1 MKLFRYG
8 PPGQERPGVLDRAGA
23 RRDLGGL
30 VPDITPAWLASPEFH
45 ALRSIDRAA
54 LPLIADEERL
64 GPPVSGVGKIV
75 CVGLNYHDHAREVGM
90 TPPTEPA
97 LFMKATSAI
106 TGPFDPILL
115 PRDHSKVDWEIE
127 LGIVIGRLARH
138 VDERDALEH
147 VAGYCIVNDVSERR
161 FQLECGG
168 QWTKGKSCDTFAP
181 LGPYLVTRDEAAAA
195 VGLRLWL
202 DVNGERMQSSSTSEM
217 VFGVGKLVHYI
228 SRFMTLQPGDIIATG
243 TPAGV
248 AFGMKEP
255 RWLQAGDTLRF
266 GIDGLGEQS
275 HAVIAAG
282 ADR

>member
-1 MKLFRYG
+1 
-8 PPGQERPGVLDRAGA
+8 VLDRAGA
-23 RRDLGGL
+23 RRDLGG
-30 VPDITPAWLASPEFH
+30 VVADITPAWLASADFR
-45 ALRSIDRAA
+45 ALSSLDRTA
-54 LPLIADEERL
+54 LPLISDEERL

-106 TGPFDPILL
+106 TGPFDPLQL

-127 LGIVIGRLARH
+127 LAIVIGALARN
-138 VDERDALEH
+138 VDESDALEH
-147 VAGYCIVNDVSERR
+147 VAGYCVINDVSERR

-181 LGPYLVTRDEAAAA
+181 LGPYLVTRDEAGAADSL
-195 VGLRLWL
+195 GLWL
-202 DVNGERMQSSSTSEM
+202 DVNGKRMQSSSTSDM
-217 VFGVGKLVHYI
+217 VFGVGKLVHYV
-228 SRFMTLQPGDIIATG
+228 SRFMSLQPGDIIATG

-248 AFGMKEP
+248 ALGMKDP
-255 RWLQAGDTLRF
+255 RWLRAGDTLRF

-275 HAVIAAG
+275 HPVIAA
-282 ADR
+282 AQ

>member
-1 MKLFRYG
+1 MKLFRCG

-30 VPDITPAWLASPEFH
+30 VPDITPAWLASPDFH
-45 ALRSIDRAA
+45 ALRSMDRAA
-54 LPLIADEERL
+54 LPLISDEERL

-75 CVGLNYHDHAREVGM
+75 CVGLNYHDHVREVGM
-90 TPPTEPA
+90 APPTEPA

-127 LGIVIGRLARH
+127 LGVIIGKLARYI
-138 VDERDALEH
+138 DERDALEH

-168 QWTKGKSCDTFAP
+168 QWTKGKSCDSFAP
-181 LGPYLVTRDEAAAA
+181 LGPYLVTRDEADVAS
-195 VGLRLWL
+195 GLRLWL
-202 DVNGERMQSSSTSEM
+202 DVNGKRMQSGSTGDM
-217 VFGVGKLVHYI
+217 IFGVSKLVHYI
-228 SRFMTLQPGDIIATG
+228 SGFMTLHPGDIIATG

-248 AFGMKEP
+248 AAGMKEP
-255 RWLQAGDTLRF
+255 RWLRAGDALKF
-266 GIDGLGEQS
+266 GIDGLGEQE
-275 HAVIAAG
+275 HPLVAAEV
-282 ADR
+282 R